1 MSRRVVITGCGVISP
16 IGNDVKTF
24 IENVKN
30 GKCGIDNITAFD
42 NTGYKTRVAAE
53 VKDFNPKEFEISGS
67 KKKDKFVQYAL
78 AAAYQANKNSGLV
91 IDENNAHRVGVLV
104 GSGIGGLLTIQ
115 EEYEKLLNGKKVSSH
130 FIPKSIIN
138 MASGQISIQLGS
150 KGVCSSVVTAC
161 ASGTDSVGQG
171 FRLIRD
177 GYQDAMFVGGCE
189 STINPLG
196 IAGFESMAALSFS
209 EDPNAVARG
218 ANIIC
223 EIAGYGQT
231 SDSYHITAPDP
242 EGEGAALAMKEAVI
256 DAGIRL
262 EKIGYINAHGTST
275 QLNDLT
281 ETVAIKKAF
290 GEHSKKLAISSTKS
304 MTGHML
310 GAAGAIEAIVCA
322 YALKDEFLPQTINYR
337 VPDEECD
344 LDYITEGTR
353 YEGVEYAISN
363 SLGFGGHNGSL
374 LFKAY
379 RKED

>member
-1 MSRRVVITGCGVISP
+1 
-16 IGNDVKTF
+16 
-24 IENVKN
+24 
-30 GKCGIDNITAFD
+30 
-42 NTGYKTRVAAE
+42 
-53 VKDFNPKEFEISGS
+53 
-67 KKKDKFVQYAL
+67 
-78 AAAYQANKNSGLV
+78 
-91 IDENNAHRVGVLV
+91 VLV
-104 GSGIGGLLTIQ
+104 L
-115 EEYEKLLNGKKVSSH
+115 EE
-130 FIPKSIIN
+130 
-138 MASGQISIQLGS
+138 M
-150 KGVCSSVVTAC
+150 
-161 ASGTDSVGQG
+161 
-171 FRLIRD
+171 
-177 GYQDAMFVGGCE
+177 E
-189 STINPLG
+189 S
-196 IAGFESMAALSFS
+196 
-209 EDPNAVARG
+209 AVARG

-310 GAAGAIEAIVCA
+310 GAAGAVEAIVCA